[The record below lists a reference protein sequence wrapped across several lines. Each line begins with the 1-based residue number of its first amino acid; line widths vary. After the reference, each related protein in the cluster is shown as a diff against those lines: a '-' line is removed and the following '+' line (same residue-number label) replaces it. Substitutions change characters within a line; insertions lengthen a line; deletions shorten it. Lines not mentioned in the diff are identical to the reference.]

1 MTKKS
6 KKEKNREKLGT
17 INMMAIEL
25 QAMRS
30 SNEELRSCVQ
40 SLVENA
46 EKAKKEAK
54 RQEEMLLTQQQTY
67 RQLSEIHLK
76 HMVELQEV
84 NMANKLANDAMMGA
98 LEEIAQEEY
107 NKRTALEEIAQEEG
121 SRRKEMEGEV
131 TRVRERLHQQE
142 GATRSLEDSMRLE
155 QEKVS
160 EMRERMGTMED
171 ELRVMERE
179 KNFAVQRDKETSMLL
194 NREDE
199 RILAALN
206 TECQRTD
213 QWLRSY
219 AAKSSSGDQE
229 ADEFDQSLDMSENI
243 GQSPHKSRSAVSKA
257 LDDLKESNEDLR
269 KLVSE
274 MHREKTAEKMAT
286 QEARKEKE
294 KLSELYDSEKEKEM
308 ETMRKQ
314 FVQNTLEAMKENE
327 EKIIFQ
333 YTTMLNEE
341 KTLSSKIRR
350 ERDELSG
357 KVWDLETQIE
367 ILKAAKEHGPTGT
380 GEGRKEHNIRKELKG
395 EEKEGDDT
403 DKDRTD
409 IHSRGA
415 TSSRNR
421 TRPARQVYRPPA
433 RRRHDDKS

>member
-314 FVQNTLEAMKENE
+314 FVQ
-327 EKIIFQ
+327 
-333 YTTMLNEE
+333 EE

-367 ILKAAKEHGPTGT
+367 ILKQAAKEHGPTGT

>member
-121 SRRKEMEGEV
+121 SRRK
-131 TRVRERLHQQE
+131 
-142 GATRSLEDSMRLE
+142 
-155 QEKVS
+155 EKVS

-367 ILKAAKEHGPTGT
+367 ILKQAAKEHGPTGT